1 MADVLFVKTSSLGD
15 VIHHMPAVTDA
26 RRQRP
31 DARISW
37 VVEENYAPLVRLHPA
52 VDEIIP
58 VAGRRWRKVL
68 RRAQTWREI
77 DAFLGTMRA
86 RTYDTIIDAQGLLR
100 SALIARVARGP
111 HHGYGFGSVRETLA
125 SFLYDVRHD
134 VARNKH
140 AIDRNRELTAR
151 ALGYTVGGDVDY
163 GLRRDLTANPSRRY
177 ALLLHGSARAEKEWP
192 PERWVAVG
200 RALADGGM
208 DVVLSWGSVA
218 ERARSESLATAI
230 GAAAHVADRG
240 ALDVMAQR
248 VAGAAIVVGLDTG
261 LTHLAAAF
269 RVPLV
274 SIFVKSQPRLT
285 GPRGSGPMETVG
297 DSGQTPAADTVI
309 AACQRVLRA

>member
-1 MADVLFVKTSSLGD
+1 
-15 VIHHMPAVTDA
+15 MPAVTDA
-26 RRQRP
+26 RRHRP

-68 RRAQTWREI
+68 RRAETWREI
-77 DAFLGTMRA
+77 DAFLGKMRA
-86 RTYDTIIDAQGLLR
+86 RPYDTIIDAQGLVR
-100 SALIARVARGP
+100 SALIARAARGP

-134 VARNKH
+134 VARDKH
-140 AIDRNRELTAR
+140 AIDRNRELTAQ
-151 ALGYTVGGDVDY
+151 ALGYALDGDIDY
-163 GLRRDLTANPSRRY
+163 GLRRDLAPSHSRPY

-192 PERWVAVG
+192 AERWVAVG
-200 RALADGGM
+200 RALAADGM
-208 DVVLSWGSVA
+208 DVMLSWGSDA
-218 ERARSESLATAI
+218 ERARSVSLAAAI
-230 GAAAHVADRG
+230 GAAAQVADRG
-240 ALDVMAQR
+240 PLDVMAER
-248 VAGAAIVVGLDTG
+248 GAAAAIVVGLDTG

-285 GPRGSGPMETVG
+285 GPRGSGAMETVG
-297 DSGQTPAADTVI
+297 DRGQTPATDAVI
-309 AACQRVLRA
+309 AACRRVLRP